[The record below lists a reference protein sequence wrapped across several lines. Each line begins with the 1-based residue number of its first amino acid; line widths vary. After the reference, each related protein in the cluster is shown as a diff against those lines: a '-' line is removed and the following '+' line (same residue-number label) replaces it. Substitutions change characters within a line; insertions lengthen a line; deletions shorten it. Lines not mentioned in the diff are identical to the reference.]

1 MKRVIAIL
9 LSLTL
14 LTSMSACSNSEN
26 SSLSTQVKTSESVE
40 NTEPIH
46 LTNKMTETELAK
58 VDKHSLTLLDAP
70 KVTTKPVTNEQTE
83 HKVSIEFASI
93 PIDEIISC
101 LEAAKEQL
109 PDEEYGK
116 LYERYDS
123 NIESG
128 EDYTYPKY
136 IFVDGQN
143 VFGNAPLTPPTYD
156 DGKITVTDTK
166 YNSETDSYETTTTN
180 TYADMDDYL
189 DWIRR
194 KYKDWNYPE
203 GEIEKI
209 VERILIAD

>member
-93 PIDEIISC
+93 PIDEIISG
-101 LEAAKEQL
+101 LEAAKEEL

-116 LYERYDS
+116 LYERFDS
-123 NIESG
+123 YIESS

-143 VFGNAPLTPPTYD
+143 VFGNAPILPPTYD

-166 YNSETDSYETTTTN
+166 HNSETDSYETTTN

-189 DWIRR
+189 D
-194 KYKDWNYPE
+194 
-203 GEIEKI
+203 
-209 VERILIAD
+209 